1 MTGADR
7 NLRGDAP
14 TSSDALVLCDLLS
27 TFDFPAARKI
37 TARLELLAPTLQAL
51 RARADRA
58 GVPVVYVNDN
68 VGAWRS
74 ERSVVLSA
82 LDEPHSKF
90 PAALRSLLPRDDDYF
105 ILKPKHSAFF
115 GTPLASLLRH
125 LETKRVVLCGMATD
139 ICVLFTAH
147 DAYLEGLDLVVPVDG
162 VASVASKPHAMA
174 LELMRRAL
182 KARTPKCRSIRWRR

>member
-1 MTGADR
+1 VKGPDR
-7 NLRGDAP
+7 NLRGEAR
-14 TSSDALVLCDLLS
+14 TSPDALVLCDLLS
-27 TFDFPAARKI
+27 TFDFPRAGRI
-37 TARLELLAPTLQAL
+37 IQRLEGLAPTLLAL
-51 RARADRA
+51 RARADKA

-82 LDEPHSKF
+82 LDEPRSKF
-90 PAALRSLLPRDDDYF
+90 PEALRGLLPREEDF
-105 ILKPKHSAFF
+105 FLLKPKHSAFF

-125 LETKRVVLCGMATD
+125 LETKRVILCGMATD

-147 DAYLEGLDLVVPVDG
+147 DAYLAGLDLVVPVDG
-162 VASVASKPHAMA
+162 VASVDPKPHAMA

-182 KARTPKCRSIRWRR
+182 KARTPRCRSIRWRT